1 MHVNHHVHVHVLCV
15 CWVGGARSRVCVAV
29 RSTEYENVEGEKGNT
44 HGYSVCG
51 GLGGARRGPVWS
63 TCAVRPETFLAP
75 PPRIMDVAVLHVV
88 HLCDACEL
96 NENGIKL
103 AVPGGLS

>member
-1 MHVNHHVHVHVLCV
+1 MHVNHHVLCV
-15 CWVGGARSRVCVAV
+15 CCRRCSVACVR
-29 RSTEYENVEGEKGNT
+29 RSTQYENVEGEKGNT

-63 TCAVRPETFLAP
+63 TCAAP
-75 PPRIMDVAVLHVV
+75 GRYFGPMLRFSHVV
-88 HLCDACEL
+88 HLCDAREL